1 MQSNNPYASAAGAY
15 GTNAQKTSSDPR
27 EVEGRVL
34 LKSAQ
39 FMQDLQSNWDSMDK
53 DSLEETL
60 KYNRSIWLMF
70 FDTAVEN
77 AEGDRPGDLRNNIY
91 NLAKFVFKREIDI
104 LAKPEKNK
112 LDILIKIN
120 RDIAGGLLAG
130 VKNTAP
136 HAAMEPAQ
144 SAVASDPAATQ
155 ATPSVTPPSSSATAA
170 SENRDGAQPPSGGW
184 DSSA

>member
-1 MQSNNPYASAAGAY
+1 MQGKNPYASAAGAY

-39 FMQDLQSNWDSMDK
+39 FMQDLQNNWDNMNK
-53 DSLEETL
+53 EVLEETL

-70 FDTAVEN
+70 FDNAVEN
-77 AEGDRPGDLRNNIY
+77 TEGERPDTLRNNIY

-104 LAKPEKNK
+104 LAQPQKNK

-130 VKNTAP
+130 VKNAP
-136 HAAMEPAQ
+136 ADSAANA
-144 SAVASDPAATQ
+144 AANVAPVAATPIS
-155 ATPSVTPPSSSATAA
+155 APSAA
-170 SENRDGAQPPSGGW
+170 SGEDTKKPPSGGW